1 MGIGDWFNRFKRNAA
16 GYEEYREGVA
26 PEPRQEES
34 QAARAEADHLRA
46 SRESASPSEN
56 RSGSGDE

>member
-26 PEPRQEES
+26 QEPGQEES

-46 SRESASPSEN
+46 SRESASASEN
-56 RSGSGDE
+56 PSGSGDE